1 MGAHRHPALVECFT
15 VLEGEITLKL
25 AKQTTVLLY
34 GKTAVVEPG
43 VWHDW

>member
-25 AKQTTVLLY
+25 A
-34 GKTAVVEPG
+34 AVVSQRSRLG
-43 VWHDW
+43 GR